1 MSLLDIQERGYTFLE
16 SLPGKKEQ
24 QLLSHEEEIK
34 YAFFSKHGKPLCF
47 RLSLFA
53 GNPAPRLKLPRPQ
66 ASEERGSGRRS
77 RGIQKGWLVTG
88 TIWTPILVTGVT
100 PGERQWREEEG
111 GVCILGPVLCSL
123 SAATSLVLSCLPA
136 FNERALPALTFYLA

>member
-1 MSLLDIQERGYTFLE
+1 MCVPARYSGKGIYILE

-66 ASEERGSGRRS
+66 ASEEGGQVEEVEEFKRV
-77 RGIQKGWLVTG
+77 GW
-88 TIWTPILVTGVT
+88 
-100 PGERQWREEEG
+100 
-111 GVCILGPVLCSL
+111 
-123 SAATSLVLSCLPA
+123 
-136 FNERALPALTFYLA
+136 